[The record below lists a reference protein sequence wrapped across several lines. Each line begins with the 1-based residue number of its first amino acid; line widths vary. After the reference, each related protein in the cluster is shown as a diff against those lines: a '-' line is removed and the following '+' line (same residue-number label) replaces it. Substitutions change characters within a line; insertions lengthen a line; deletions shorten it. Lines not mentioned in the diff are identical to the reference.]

1 MINKDSIIE
10 FTYSIEAEG
19 KIVNENRTEKIKVG
33 ESHLLPGIQEY
44 LSELYDKDEES
55 VVGETKTLNIKPTEG
70 FGQRKKELIVAI
82 PKTMME
88 NNKVDDN
95 VTLNLKDGKSVNG
108 VVKEENKDTFI
119 VDCNHP
125 LCDKELTITLEIKG
139 VK

>member
-1 MINKDSIIE
+1 
-10 FTYSIEAEG
+10 
-19 KIVNENRTEKIKVG
+19 
-33 ESHLLPGIQEY
+33 
-44 LSELYDKDEES
+44 
-55 VVGETKTLNIKPTEG
+55 
-70 FGQRKKELIVAI
+70 
-82 PKTMME
+82 MME

-108 VVKEENKDTFI
+108 IVKEENKDTFI